1 MRVFVG
7 RKFVKML
14 SFAWIVIVVC
24 LLTIDCDHCT
34 YVNCAEASEL
44 SVKSSTFSHDSN
56 VKVSKRMSTS
66 SSVSSENVNDEEEKW
81 DCEAINACSDKMG
94 YDAIVTLH
102 QQLDDD
108 ANGNIDIAESDEFL
122 RDELQYE
129 NGYDRQKGFHRND
142 KYISIDELWQF
153 WITSEVHNWTME
165 ETIEWLV
172 SSVELPQY
180 VKNFQENAVTGT
192 TLPTMAVNMH
202 FLNSVLGIKDSIHKH
217 KIALKAMDVV
227 LFGPPRHHNYVKD
240 VLLVFSLVIAIG
252 GCWFAYVQ
260 HKYAQTHMRKMMT
273 DMESLQRA
281 EETLLEVQKELD
293 KAKIEH
299 ESVMQEKKNLEQRL
313 HEEISIEETDNLDT
327 GQSRL
332 QQLEQQL
339 QNARE
344 ELKVAK
350 KALESRSWVP
360 PPALQHWLQMTHEL
374 ELRHYNAKRSAAEQQ
389 LAAAKEG
396 CEKLRKRRTSFLGS
410 FRIAHGGSID
420 DVDNRIL
427 QAKAALSE
435 VTKDLQERLH
445 RWKQIEL
452 LCGFPIVVNP
462 GLIHLESLLQ
472 RNGTS
477 GISVYP
483 AVKHSTSNEGSE
495 NDEDVSPPFGLRT
508 SAVQQLVHN
517 SATLFL
523 APAPSSYLSQYNDT
537 LLLNPS
543 LRRLTQHDNRVSMVA
558 SKHVSSY
565 VSCDLP
571 LNNGSITSISSV
583 PYRRSG
589 FCLDIHNDVVPGA
602 TDVAC
607 ILKAPDLKHCSS
619 SSAILQMNANFLNS
633 DQFINVG
640 QKEERVNE
648 EYATEDTTVS
658 MSLSPELTLE
668 NIRPN
673 FTLGDSPQEAFP
685 PGNQIFDKKF
695 VKSHSQDNHFTPPR
709 EIGKKSLSESCL
721 NPEKDSSASTITDG
735 STKVAGRWKKS
746 SNLSSVFR
754 SSILDEEGT
763 TDSSPTNS
771 IPEEGQKDKKKKF
784 LPHLKKKKSKVS

>member
-1 MRVFVG
+1 MCVFVG
-7 RKFVKML
+7 REFVKML

-34 YVNCAEASEL
+34 YVNCAEVLES

-94 YDAIVTLH
+94 YNAIVTLH

-142 KYISIDELWQF
+142 KYISVDELWQF

-293 KAKIEH
+293 KAKMEH

-339 QNARE
+339 QNVRE

-396 CEKLRKRRTSFLGS
+396 CEKLRKRRSSFLGS

-495 NDEDVSPPFGLRT
+495 NDDDVSPPFGLRT
-508 SAVQQLVHN
+508 SA
-517 SATLFL
+517 
-523 APAPSSYLSQYNDT
+523 
-537 LLLNPS
+537 
-543 LRRLTQHDNRVSMVA
+543 
-558 SKHVSSY
+558 
-565 VSCDLP
+565 
-571 LNNGSITSISSV
+571 GSITSIPSV

-640 QKEERVNE
+640 QMEEKVNE

-673 FTLGDSPQEAFP
+673 FTLGDSPQEALP
-685 PGNQIFDKKF
+685 PGNQIFGKKI

-735 STKVAGRWKKS
+735 STKVAGRRKKS

>member
-508 SAVQQLVHN
+508 SA
-517 SATLFL
+517 
-523 APAPSSYLSQYNDT
+523 
-537 LLLNPS
+537 
-543 LRRLTQHDNRVSMVA
+543 
-558 SKHVSSY
+558 
-565 VSCDLP
+565 
-571 LNNGSITSISSV
+571 GSITSISSV